1 VTGALGARCA
11 AVYKGSQQHVPLGQ
25 IHETIDQG
33 SLAEVSGKFD
43 WSALKLY
50 TLNEAGKNHGVLL
63 GTKRWKP

>member
-1 VTGALGARCA
+1 VSGRVGPA
-11 AVYKGSQQHVPLGQ
+11 A
-25 IHETIDQG
+25 TADQG